1 MSLSLFRDALPV
13 TPTEIGSQS
22 IEEASDGQKLVS
34 LLIDSQSWVHRRVDA
49 LRLGADGTTRL
60 HMSLDVTVPTDRVLK
75 RPGEQM
81 AVPLAFMEKAAIR
94 QLDTEDSSLG
104 KQFLFVVQVADGLV
118 GRRVILKYSVD
129 LDAPRISLDPTK
141 RAIFALEVPDF
152 GFAASQHMEVE
163 LPEGVVLERP
173 ILEEA
178 TFQGTL
184 HYRQVDD
191 TPKRWSQRTV
201 GHVAMRPTSRRSAAE
216 LWVVAAE
223 PRTSPLMAPI
233 RARSATE
240 VR

>member
-141 RAIFALEVPDF
+141 RAIFALEVP
-152 GFAASQHMEVE
+152 GLRLRRE
-163 LPEGVVLERP
+163 
-173 ILEEA
+173 
-178 TFQGTL
+178 
-184 HYRQVDD
+184 
-191 TPKRWSQRTV
+191 
-201 GHVAMRPTSRRSAAE
+201 PTYGG
-216 LWVVAAE
+216 
-223 PRTSPLMAPI
+223 
-233 RARSATE
+233 
-240 VR
+240 